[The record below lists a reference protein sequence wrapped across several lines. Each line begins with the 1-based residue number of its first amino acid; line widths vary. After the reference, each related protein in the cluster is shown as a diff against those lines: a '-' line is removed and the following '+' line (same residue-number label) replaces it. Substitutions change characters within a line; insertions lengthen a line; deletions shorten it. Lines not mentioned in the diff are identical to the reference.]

1 MKKLLVATRNRGKV
15 REILAVLSDLPM
27 EIVTLQQYP
36 EAPDVEEAG
45 ATFLENAVAKAV
57 AYARFS
63 GLLSLAD
70 DSGLEVDALCGAPG
84 VFSKRFGSCD
94 PERIAKI
101 LELMRDVP
109 DEKRTARFRCVVAV
123 ASPDGLV
130 ETCEATLE
138 GFIARHPRGTNGFGY
153 DPIMYVPELGKHVA
167 ELGLEEKNAISHR
180 GKALIKA
187 RELLKERFGV
197 EKTAPEVCEQ

>member
-1 MKKLLVATRNRGKV
+1 MKKLLVATKNPGKV
-15 REILAVLSDLPM
+15 REIQAVLSDLPV
-27 EIVTLQQYP
+27 EIVTLEQYP
-36 EAPDVEEAG
+36 EAPEVEEAG

-70 DSGLEVDALCGAPG
+70 DSGLEVDALDGAPG

-123 ASPDGLV
+123 ASPDGRV

-138 GFIARHPRGTNGFGY
+138 GFIAREPRGTNGFGY

-167 ELGLEEKNAISHR
+167 ELSLEEKNAISHR

-187 RELLKERFGV
+187 RELLKEKFGV
-197 EKTAPEVCEQ
+197 GEDCS